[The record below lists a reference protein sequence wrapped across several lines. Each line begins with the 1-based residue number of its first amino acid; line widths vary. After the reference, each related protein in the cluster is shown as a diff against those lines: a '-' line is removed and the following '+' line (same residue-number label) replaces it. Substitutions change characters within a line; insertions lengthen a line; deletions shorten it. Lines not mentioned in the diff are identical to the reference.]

1 MTGTRAIRKSGQ
13 KPAAR
18 ESGTRAFG
26 VIPQRFSDLSWSD
39 PVSPVSPVDA
49 ARAVIEAYLR
59 AAVFVTPRKLA
70 SIFRLLFSEA
80 EMNSAIAEL
89 VGANEVQA
97 TKTCVLFAGIDAQ
110 T

>member
-1 MTGTRAIRKSGQ
+1 MRLASSRRDSVTYRGPTPSRA
-13 KPAAR
+13 
-18 ESGTRAFG
+18 
-26 VIPQRFSDLSWSD
+26 D
-39 PVSPVSPVDA
+39 PVSPADA

-89 VGANEVQA
+89 VGANKAQA

-110 T
+110 TW